1 MNHCRP
7 GHTIPNRDNIEDA
20 YSILPKTSDVKVYPL
35 KRLTFYNAR
44 GISIQLY
51 IHFLNF
57 KVMIYSISNLQ
68 SVASCDELITMIT
81 KEKGDLEF
89 RKNSLERQRAALDE
103 NFVEN
108 SEELVA
114 ITTELETIDSIIAAL
129 PEGEMKTELTSRRK
143 KLDSRLFDLQVKS
156 ENYNEKAKV
165 DKEFDIGKVE
175 RQVEEADLVLA
186 ELNAK
191 KVALSS

>member
-1 MNHCRP
+1 
-7 GHTIPNRDNIEDA
+7 
-20 YSILPKTSDVKVYPL
+20 
-35 KRLTFYNAR
+35 
-44 GISIQLY
+44 
-51 IHFLNF
+51 
-57 KVMIYSISNLQ
+57 MIYSISNLQ

>member
-1 MNHCRP
+1 
-7 GHTIPNRDNIEDA
+7 
-20 YSILPKTSDVKVYPL
+20 
-35 KRLTFYNAR
+35 
-44 GISIQLY
+44 
-51 IHFLNF
+51 
-57 KVMIYSISNLQ
+57 MIYTISNLQ
-68 SVASCDELITMIT
+68 SVASCDDLITMIT

-129 PEGEMKTELTSRRK
+129 PDGEMKTELTSRRK

-175 RQVEEADLVLA
+175 CQLEEADLVLA

>member
-1 MNHCRP
+1 
-7 GHTIPNRDNIEDA
+7 
-20 YSILPKTSDVKVYPL
+20 
-35 KRLTFYNAR
+35 
-44 GISIQLY
+44 
-51 IHFLNF
+51 
-57 KVMIYSISNLQ
+57 MIYSISNLQ

-129 PEGEMKTELTSRRK
+129 PEGEMKTELISRRK

>member
-1 MNHCRP
+1 
-7 GHTIPNRDNIEDA
+7 
-20 YSILPKTSDVKVYPL
+20 
-35 KRLTFYNAR
+35 
-44 GISIQLY
+44 
-51 IHFLNF
+51 
-57 KVMIYSISNLQ
+57 MIYSISNLQ

-129 PEGEMKTELTSRRK
+129 PEGEMKTELISRRK

-165 DKEFDIGKVE
+165 NKEFDIGKVE